1 MINRTVYNN
10 NIHCSCLLWEG
21 VAWQLAFQFERAL
34 SHLGRGR
41 TVIQLSPSGN
51 AAANAA
57 GKAVGSASGRARR
70 MSRMM
75 PCERAYESLLYYRSG
90 NMKDWLIC

>member
-57 GKAVGSASGRARR
+57 GNRPARLSAPLLVGLEGCLA
-70 MSRMM
+70 
-75 PCERAYESLLYYRSG
+75 
-90 NMKDWLIC
+90 